1 MTETTVER
9 LDIQASF
16 TGGDAQTGLDKLY
29 TTLDKISRMTD
40 KVTKVTENSARAT
53 ITSKVNFAS
62 LERVATVTAKALSK
76 CFTATNDYV
85 ESLNLFNVAMGD
97 ATQKAL
103 EYAMTVERVMGI
115 NSGDWMNYQGSY
127 NQIFEGYGLDPDQ
140 ANQMSQQLTQLTYDL
155 SSLWNVDTDT
165 AFQKIQ
171 SGMSG
176 QIKGLKVWGYN
187 LSVASLRETALAHGI
202 ELSTAKMTEAQK
214 AILRY
219 VTLMDASSNAH
230 GDLAR
235 TILTPANSL
244 KILKSQFEIMQ
255 RTVGQVVSVFAVKL
269 IPVVQVMIQWVTAL
283 AEKMAQAFG
292 YELPEIDY
300 TGISAGA
307 GYADDLAN
315 GLDESANK
323 AEKLKRSLLGIDE
336 INKLS
341 DNSSSSTATEYGG
354 GYAPDFGMNLD
365 GYDYDF
371 LANVDTSKIDEIK
384 EKFEKTL
391 PIIKDVATAAGS
403 VLAGIKLV
411 AFWKNVKSYWSKFKK
426 LKIVAS
432 FLDGFSLIK
441 ARGGNTFESLRG
453 GLDNIRYQLSNVQK
467 GAITAV
473 AAIAEFSV
481 VEESTKRLYLGTEN
495 VGYELAKIGTTAGVA
510 AVAMYTALGPPGLA
524 VAALVGL
531 TAVIAGVIEA
541 QDELQTQAINE
552 EFYNNVGTKISMLV
566 ECVQGATDE
575 IRITHSAIADL
586 ASQVE
591 TNDGIISNSI
601 NTLDLYLGKI
611 GVMGSLT
618 QDETTRMKDSFDSL
632 VKAMNDNFKYN
643 SEIIFT
649 AFSNASKKAADNLGI
664 DVAEMTTILKGFES
678 TFQTESDRLESALQP
693 YWDKLQ
699 AGEILTEQ
707 DQKDFQTLLQYTTE
721 LASNTG
727 ATQAELESQ
736 LSRIKEI
743 DFESEEQAISAIQN
757 LQSTA
762 SDLYAALDE
771 SKSASDSAIA
781 DFKQKLDTMYEYGR
795 IDNAAYNQYLTA
807 FNQVSQAIADG
818 YNADKAKIDESIKS
832 ATDQIQSSLDSKISE
847 VAEKTAP
854 TLWQRFMNAVV
865 HGDDAEGYN
874 NSLKSSIKAKVEKT
888 MQPIQ
893 DAIDGVTAEMGKRAN
908 TQYSAYVVDGL
919 ATGIDKNKATALAS
933 IKGLGKDLDKS
944 FLESIDAHSP
954 SKVFEKD
961 GLYID
966 EGVAGGVKKNA
977 TIAIEAIRTLANDLT
992 SSFKNTFKNGN
1003 VFNAITDVF
1012 SKSKANTVGYD
1023 FGKSL
1028 GNGIS
1033 SALRNSVFPTLKG
1046 NLNIINNQA
1055 TLQLRAYAQGG
1066 FPQAGEM
1073 FIANEA
1079 GPELVGTI
1087 GNKTAVAN
1095 QGQIEAGIAMGVAD
1109 ANEEQNK
1116 LLREQNA
1123 LLTKLLNKEA
1133 VVQAYVT
1140 TSDIVDGLSRKNRRD
1155 GKTTVPVGV

>member
-40 KVTKVTENSARAT
+40 KVTKVTESSARAT

-219 VTLMDASSNAH
+219 VTLMDSSSNAH

-244 KILKSQFEIMQ
+244 RILKSQFEIMQ

-354 GYAPDFGMNLD
+354 GYAPDFGMDLEPL
-365 GYDYDF
+365 GYDF
-371 LANVDTSKIDEIK
+371 LSKIDFDTDELKKTLRKIEAILGGALLAVGGVLTFTGANIPLGLGLMAAGAIGLAGALGVDWNSTKDTINTVLNAITGVVGGSLLALGALLALSGVNVPLGIGMIAVGAVTLASSVALNWGGVSQEIQEIISTITAIVGGAMLAIGMILLLASSATSPMGIALLAAGAVTLTSTVAINWNSMSPKLQGILTTITSIVGGAMLALGAILTFLGFYPVGVACLLLGAASLVTSVAINWKSSPDKITDIVQLIAGVVGGALLVIGAVLAFSGVGLPLGIGLMAAGAAGLATSVAINWDSVK
-384 EKFEKTL
+384 EK
-391 PIIKDVATAAGS
+391 IRS
-403 VLAGIKLV
+403 VLAGIL
-411 AFWKNVKSYWSKFKK
+411 S
-426 LKIVAS
+426 IVSA
-432 FLDGFSLIK
+432 
-441 ARGGNTFESLRG
+441 
-453 GLDNIRYQLSNVQK
+453 
-467 GAITAV
+467 
-473 AAIAEFSV
+473 
-481 VEESTKRLYLGTEN
+481 
-495 VGYELAKIGTTAGVA
+495 AGVA
-510 AVAMYTALGPPGLA
+510 LGVLLC
-524 VAALVGL
+524 LVGCL
-531 TAVIAGVIEA
+531 P
-541 QDELQTQAINE
+541 
-552 EFYNNVGTKISMLV
+552 
-566 ECVQGATDE
+566 
-575 IRITHSAIADL
+575 
-586 ASQVE
+586 
-591 TNDGIISNSI
+591 
-601 NTLDLYLGKI
+601 
-611 GVMGSLT
+611 
-618 QDETTRMKDSFDSL
+618 
-632 VKAMNDNFKYN
+632 
-643 SEIIFT
+643 
-649 AFSNASKKAADNLGI
+649 LGI
-664 DVAEMTTILKGFES
+664 GLIVAGMKG
-678 TFQTESDRLESALQP
+678 
-693 YWDKLQ
+693 
-699 AGEILTEQ
+699 
-707 DQKDFQTLLQYTTE
+707 
-721 LASNTG
+721 
-727 ATQAELESQ
+727 
-736 LSRIKEI
+736 
-743 DFESEEQAISAIQN
+743 
-757 LQSTA
+757 
-762 SDLYAALDE
+762 
-771 SKSASDSAIA
+771 
-781 DFKQKLDTMYEYGR
+781 
-795 IDNAAYNQYLTA
+795 
-807 FNQVSQAIADG
+807 
-818 YNADKAKIDESIKS
+818 ADKAAEIDDNAVTRKVKGMFDGIKEKWNEFKNWWKNLTLPEFKIKKPHISWTTEP
-832 ATDQIQSSLDSKISE
+832 ATGW
-847 VAEKTAP
+847 VAEV
-854 TLWQRFMNAVV
+854 LSAVNLP
-865 HGDDAEGYN
+865 AAWPK
-874 NSLKSSIKAKVEKT
+874 L
-888 MQPIQ
+888 
-893 DAIDGVTAEMGKRAN
+893 
-908 TQYSAYVVDGL
+908 
-919 ATGIDKNKATALAS
+919 
-933 IKGLGKDLDKS
+933 
-944 FLESIDAHSP
+944 
-954 SKVFEKD
+954 
-961 GLYID
+961 
-966 EGVAGGVKKNA
+966 
-977 TIAIEAIRTLANDLT
+977 
-992 SSFKNTFKNGN
+992 N
-1003 VFNAITDVF
+1003 V
-1012 SKSKANTVGYD
+1012 SW
-1023 FGKSL
+1023 
-1028 GNGIS
+1028 
-1033 SALRNSVFPTLKG
+1033 
-1046 NLNIINNQA
+1046 
-1055 TLQLRAYAQGG
+1055 YAQGG

-1073 FIANEA
+1073 FIANDA

-1133 VVQAYVT
+1133 VVKAYVT

>member
-16 TGGDAQTGLDKLY
+16 TGGDAQAGLDKLY
-29 TTLDKISRMTD
+29 TTLDKISRITD

-244 KILKSQFEIMQ
+244 RILKSQFEIMQ

-371 LANVDTSKIDEIK
+371 LANVDTSGVDKLKEKLEGILPIVGAIASGIATWKVTSGFITAVKVLKELLAIPKYKIAIGATIAVAGFSLEASGIKDAIENGLAGMNFGEIVLGGLIGTGGTAVLVSGIAKWITTSFAKSKIASAITSAAANLGSGTVGALGATIGAGIGGIIAGIPMYITGIYDAVKNGLDWLNGVLIPLGSTMAGAGIGAIIGSLGGPIGAGIGALIGLAVGLLTDFGILIAEKWESISTWFTETFAPVGEFFSELWTDISATASDCWDSIVEFFSPAIEWFSELFGSVGQTLSDVFYNIGVIASGCWEIIKTAWGLVSTWFSENVTQPVSQFFTDLWSGFVEKARTAWEGVKSVFSTVTNFFGNIFGKAWKKVVEVFSPVGEVFKEIK
-384 EKFEKTL
+384 
-391 PIIKDVATAAGS
+391 DA
-403 VLAGIKLV
+403 VLAGFKTVVNGLINGINKVV
-411 AFWKNVKSYWSKFKK
+411 AIPFNG
-426 LKIVAS
+426 I
-432 FLDGFSLIK
+432 
-441 ARGGNTFESLRG
+441 N
-453 GLDNIRYQLSNVQK
+453 N
-467 GAITAV
+467 
-473 AAIAEFSV
+473 
-481 VEESTKRLYLGTEN
+481 
-495 VGYELAKIGTTAGVA
+495 
-510 AVAMYTALGPPGLA
+510 AL
-524 VAALVGL
+524 
-531 TAVIAGVIEA
+531 
-541 QDELQTQAINE
+541 
-552 EFYNNVGTKISMLV
+552 MW
-566 ECVQGATDE
+566 
-575 IRITHSAIADL
+575 
-586 ASQVE
+586 
-591 TNDGIISNSI
+591 
-601 NTLDLYLGKI
+601 
-611 GVMGSLT
+611 
-618 QDETTRMKDSFDSL
+618 
-632 VKAMNDNFKYN
+632 
-643 SEIIFT
+643 
-649 AFSNASKKAADNLGI
+649 
-664 DVAEMTTILKGFES
+664 LKGVSILGVQPFTNLRVIS
-678 TFQTESDRLESALQP
+678 IPQIPTF
-693 YWDKLQ
+693 
-699 AGEILTEQ
+699 
-707 DQKDFQTLLQYTTE
+707 
-721 LASNTG
+721 
-727 ATQAELESQ
+727 
-736 LSRIKEI
+736 
-743 DFESEEQAISAIQN
+743 
-757 LQSTA
+757 
-762 SDLYAALDE
+762 
-771 SKSASDSAIA
+771 A
-781 DFKQKLDTMYEYGR
+781 D
-795 IDNAAYNQYLTA
+795 
-807 FNQVSQAIADG
+807 
-818 YNADKAKIDESIKS
+818 
-832 ATDQIQSSLDSKISE
+832 
-847 VAEKTAP
+847 
-854 TLWQRFMNAVV
+854 
-865 HGDDAEGYN
+865 
-874 NSLKSSIKAKVEKT
+874 
-888 MQPIQ
+888 
-893 DAIDGVTAEMGKRAN
+893 
-908 TQYSAYVVDGL
+908 
-919 ATGIDKNKATALAS
+919 
-933 IKGLGKDLDKS
+933 
-944 FLESIDAHSP
+944 
-954 SKVFEKD
+954 
-961 GLYID
+961 
-966 EGVAGGVKKNA
+966 
-977 TIAIEAIRTLANDLT
+977 
-992 SSFKNTFKNGN
+992 
-1003 VFNAITDVF
+1003 
-1012 SKSKANTVGYD
+1012 
-1023 FGKSL
+1023 
-1028 GNGIS
+1028 
-1033 SALRNSVFPTLKG
+1033 
-1046 NLNIINNQA
+1046 
-1055 TLQLRAYAQGG
+1055 GG